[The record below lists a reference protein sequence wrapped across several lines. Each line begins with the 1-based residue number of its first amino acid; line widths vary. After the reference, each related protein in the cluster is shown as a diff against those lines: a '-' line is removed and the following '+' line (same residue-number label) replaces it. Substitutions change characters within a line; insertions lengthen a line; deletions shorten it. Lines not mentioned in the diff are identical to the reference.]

1 MSVNPLHN
9 TGRSKYVT
17 DETATDVLRSFAAS
31 RGNGSPARL
40 GTGGAGRSNI
50 SGQEYYNSFGK
61 HFNEQVEAYV
71 ASGEFPA
78 EVVNNNA
85 GLSESKFMFFTG
97 RSKYVTDDT
106 ATKALRDFGSA
117 RSGVQASG
125 LANRGAGSSSVSGQE
140 YYNAFGKPFAEQ
152 VEAYVARGEFPAT
165 FVDLAASA
173 RPGRASATRPVTS
186 GSEVIRQRPRTA
198 NLSLPGT
205 RAL

>member
-17 DETATDVLRSFAAS
+17 DKEATNALRGFAAS
-31 RGNGSPARL
+31 GGYGGAHGLGSR
-40 GTGGAGRSNI
+40 GAGRSNI
-50 SGQEYYNSFGK
+50 
-61 HFNEQVEAYV
+61 
-71 ASGEFPA
+71 
-78 EVVNNNA
+78 
-85 GLSESKFMFFTG
+85 
-97 RSKYVTDDT
+97 
-106 ATKALRDFGSA
+106 
-117 RSGVQASG
+117 
-125 LANRGAGSSSVSGQE
+125 SGQE

-152 VEAYVARGEFPAT
+152 VEAYVASGEFPAT

-173 RPGRASATRPVTS
+173 RPGRASATRPVPS

>member
-17 DETATDVLRSFAAS
+17 DDIGTEALRSFAAS
-31 RGNGSPARL
+31 GSPGGTAGL
-40 GTGGAGRSNI
+40 GNRGAGRSNI
-50 SGQEYYNSFGK
+50 SGQEYYNAFGK
-61 HFNEQVEAYV
+61 PFAEQVEAYV

-85 GLSESKFMFFTG
+85 GLSESKFKIFTG
-97 RSKYVTDDT
+97 RSKYVTDDI
-106 ATKALRDFGSA
+106 ATEALRSFA
-117 RSGVQASG
+117 ASG
-125 LANRGAGSSSVSGQE
+125 SPGGTAGLGNRGAGSSNISGQE
-140 YYNAFGKPFAEQ
+140 YYNSFGKHFNEQ